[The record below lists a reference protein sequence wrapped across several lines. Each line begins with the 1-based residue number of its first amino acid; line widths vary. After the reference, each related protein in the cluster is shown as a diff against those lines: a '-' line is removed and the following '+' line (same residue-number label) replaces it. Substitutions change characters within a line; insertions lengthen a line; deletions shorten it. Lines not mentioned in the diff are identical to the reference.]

1 MSTLQVANVHFETT
15 GANRIEYTGNNI
27 IRVQANGGFQLP
39 AGTTA
44 ERPTSGLASVIR
56 FNTDTGLLESYNAG
70 SWATVPDGPTFS
82 GAYNVANAAKG
93 TGLFTNLFLQTAQD
107 YIGNSVFIAGRDSV
121 LNNDF
126 VFLCLIVFAK

>member
-44 ERPTSGLASVIR
+44 QRPTGALNSVLR
-56 FNTDTGLLESYNAG
+56 FNTDTGFLERHKAQLRPREWDEAERQSLLAVAASVSPESH
-70 SWATVPDGPTFS
+70 
-82 GAYNVANAAKG
+82 ANALPEVYAAMG
-93 TGLFTNLFLQTAQD
+93 AWRNGAH
-107 YIGNSVFIAGRDSV
+107 
-121 LNNDF
+121 
-126 VFLCLIVFAK
+126 